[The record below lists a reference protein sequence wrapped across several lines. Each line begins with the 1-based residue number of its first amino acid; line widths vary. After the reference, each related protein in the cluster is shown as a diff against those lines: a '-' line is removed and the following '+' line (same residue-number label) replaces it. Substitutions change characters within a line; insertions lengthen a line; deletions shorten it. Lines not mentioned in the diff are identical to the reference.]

1 MLATRVKRLLVG
13 AMVFG
18 VCGAI
23 PVVASAAK
31 YFDPNTK
38 KWVTYTPRW
47 FGGTSSKNFK
57 VPSKYRRQEVY
68 YRSEEKRGTI
78 IIHPDTKYLYYVL
91 GNNKAIRY
99 GVGVGREGFGWEGR
113 VKIGRKATWPSW
125 APPPEMLRRQPN
137 LPKFMKGGIKNPL
150 GARALYL
157 FDGRKDT
164 LYRIHGTNEPWTI
177 GYNVSSGCIRMVNDD
192 VVDLY
197 KRARIG
203 TPVVVKKRGFFL
215 FN

>member
-1 MLATRVKRLLVG
+1 MRVRLLIGAVVLAVVG
-13 AMVFG
+13 AAPM
-18 VCGAI
+18 
-23 PVVASAAK
+23 VASADE

-38 KWVTYTPRW
+38 KWVKYTPRW
-47 FGGTSSKNFK
+47 FGGTSTKNYK
-57 VPSKYRRQEVY
+57 PRPKYRRQEVY
-68 YRSEEKRGTI
+68 FNTEEKPGTI
-78 IIHPDTKYLYYVL
+78 VINPDRYYLYYVL
-91 GNNKAIRY
+91 GNNRAIRY

-125 APPPEMLRRQPN
+125 APPKEMLERQPD

-177 GYNVSSGCIRMVNDD
+177 GYNVSSGCIRLINDD
-192 VVDLY
+192 VIDLH
-197 KRARIG
+197 KRAKVG
-203 TPVVVKKRGFFL
+203 TPVVVQKAGFFSF